1 MTTLIRDSEPVE
13 LARLRERRRR
23 LGLDRRDE
31 MWEGVL
37 HMNPPPAYGHQE
49 LAQQLALL
57 LDAPA
62 RAAGLRAAVQEVGSG
77 TAEDYR
83 VPDGALLRPPVDGS
97 TVLHKTVAL
106 AIEIV
111 SPDDETW
118 AKLPFYAAHGVEELL
133 IVDPQERQVHWLSL
147 QDGEYLAIRRSALI
161 KLGADELSGRI
172 EWL

>member
-1 MTTLIRDSEPVE
+1 MTTLIRDPEPVE
-13 LARLRERRRR
+13 LARLLE
-23 LGLDRRDE
+23 RRDE
-31 MWEGVL
+31 LWEGVL

-49 LAQQLALL
+49 LAQQLAVL

-62 RAAGLRAAVQEVGSG
+62 RAAGLRAIVQEVGIG
-77 TAEDYR
+77 TEADYR
-83 VPDGALLRPPVDGS
+83 VPDCALLRPPVDGS
-97 TVLHKTVAL
+97 TALHRTVAL

-147 QDGEYLAIRRSALI
+147 QGGEYLAIRRSALI
-161 KLGADELSGRI
+161 ELGADELAGRI